1 MYITT
6 ADLEAIVQQ
15 RKLESMSHEQMALLR
30 LEMGSY
36 APNTSRR
43 ARIKAQI
50 LRSLATQP
58 SVAEA
63 QEPVA
68 VAA

>member
-15 RKLESMSHEQMALLR
+15 RKLESMSRQQMALLK
-30 LEMGSY
+30 LETGSY
-36 APNTSRR
+36 APNTSRH

-58 SVAEA
+58 SLPTA

-68 VAA
+68 VTA